1 MCCWILFAIILLR
14 IFVSM
19 FIKESGLLF
28 SFLDVSLSGLGMSA
42 MLALQNDLGS
52 VPSLSVSWKSLRSV
66 GISSF

>member
-14 IFVSM
+14 IFASM